1 MSILVFGRTGQVATE
16 LQLKADVTA
25 LSRSDV
31 DLSNPGA
38 CSAIIQ
44 SEKPK
49 IVINAAAYTAVDK
62 AEEEEELATLIN
74 GDAPSAM
81 AKASA
86 MLGIPFLQVSTD
98 YVFDGTGKNAW
109 KPEAPTAPL
118 GAYGRSKLAGEVGVT
133 AAGGNATILRTSW
146 VFSAHGNN
154 FLKTMLRL
162 GKERDE
168 LNVVADQIGGPTP
181 AAAIAQAL
189 LKMSRIMEGNDGLS
203 GVYHFS
209 GKPDASWADFAREIF
224 SQALLKT
231 TVMDIPTSEFP
242 TPAKRPANS
251 RMDCTSLSKKFGIER
266 PDWRLGVTAALEQLQ

>member
-16 LQLKADVTA
+16 LRLQADVTA

-38 CSAIIQ
+38 CSSIIQ
-44 SEKPK
+44 SENPK
-49 IVINAAAYTAVDK
+49 MVINAAAYTAVDK
-62 AEEEEELATLIN
+62 AEEEEELATLVN

-86 MLGIPFLQVSTD
+86 MLGIPFLHVSTD
-98 YVFDGTGKNAW
+98 YVFDGTGKIAW
-109 KPEAPTAPL
+109 KPDDPTTPL
-118 GAYGRSKLAGEVGVT
+118 GAYGRSKLVGEIGVT

-154 FLKTMLRL
+154 FLKAMLRL

-189 LKMSRIMEGNDGLS
+189 LKMSRIMEGNDNLS

-209 GKPDASWADFAREIF
+209 GKPDASWAVFAREIF
-224 SQALLKT
+224 SQASLKT
-231 TVMDIPTSEFP
+231 TVMDIPTSGFP
-242 TPAKRPANS
+242 TPAKRPGNS
-251 RMDCTSLSKKFGIER
+251 RLDCTSLSKKFGIER
-266 PDWRLGVTAALEQLQ
+266 PDWRLGVTAVLEQLQ